1 MSLRPLKYRK
11 VAKRLK
17 ELGFC
22 PVSQR
27 GLHVKFKDEKNRM
40 TIVINHPG
48 EVISKGLLKKII
60 KDAELTVEEF
70 MQGIN

>member
-1 MSLRPLKYRK
+1 
-11 VAKRLK
+11 
-17 ELGFC
+17 
-22 PVSQR
+22 
-27 GLHVKFKDEKNRM
+27 M

-60 KDAELTVEEF
+60 KDAELTEEEY